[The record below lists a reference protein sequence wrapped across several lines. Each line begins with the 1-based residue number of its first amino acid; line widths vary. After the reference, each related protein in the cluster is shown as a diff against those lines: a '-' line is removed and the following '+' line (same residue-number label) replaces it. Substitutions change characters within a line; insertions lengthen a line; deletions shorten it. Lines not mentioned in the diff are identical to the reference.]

1 MLAPDPISA
10 GPETKVFFHRQV
22 GVERELLRHVA
33 DTGLD
38 FGRLGG
44 DVEAG
49 HRAAARGRF
58 QETAEH
64 ADDSRFARAVGAEKT
79 EDLSRGDVEGHTV
92 HGYELAEK
100 TGQSGRRNHDLR
112 RSCSCC
118 GTDCH

>member
-1 MLAPDPISA
+1 MLLEPLAPDPVGP
-10 GPETKVFFHRQV
+10 GPETEVFVYRQV
-22 GVERELLRHVA
+22 GVERKLLRHVA

-64 ADDSRFARAVGAEKT
+64 TDDGGFACAVGAEKT
-79 EDLSRGDVEGHTV
+79 EDLSRGDIKGHTV

-100 TGQSGRRNHDLR
+100 TGQLGRRDHGL
-112 RSCSCC
+112 
-118 GTDCH
+118 G